1 MSTMI
6 DIIGGIM
13 IGSILLLVSMT
24 AMDNALQQFVNH
36 NADAIVQNELASL
49 SDIIQDDLRKMG
61 YAIPEAQQTQILQVA
76 DTNRVVFISNLNQD
90 KDYFSSVH
98 GNLHTDQIPDTV
110 EFSVAPL
117 DTIVFMDT
125 SIVLYS
131 INRRVKVSQ
140 ETEVSGSIGTISN
153 TSVFRYLNQI
163 GQEVA
168 YIPATVMVEVT
179 LIAVNPN
186 IYISD
191 EVIEADDP
199 VERMRELRKLLR
211 ESYWRQTRVIS
222 KNLRR

>member
-61 YAIPEAQQTQILQVA
+61 YAIPEAHQTQILKVA
-76 DTNRVVFISNLNQD
+76 DSNHVVFISNLNQD
-90 KDYFSSVH
+90 RDYFEVVH

-110 EFSVAPL
+110 EFRVLPF

-140 ETEVSGSIGTISN
+140 ESEVSGSIGTISN
-153 TSVFRYLNQI
+153 TSVFRYLNQV
-163 GQEVA
+163 GQEVS

-191 EVIEADDP
+191 EVIEANDP

>member
-1 MSTMI
+1 MSSMI

-61 YAIPEAQQTQILQVA
+61 YGIPEALQTQIINVA
-76 DTNRVVFISNLNQD
+76 DSSRLVFISNLNLD
-90 KDYFSSVH
+90 RDYYESVH
-98 GNLHTDQIPDTV
+98 GNLHIDAIPDTV
-110 EFSVAPL
+110 EFVVTAF
-117 DTIVFMDT
+117 DTITFIDT
-125 SIVLYS
+125 SIVLFN
-131 INRRVKVSQ
+131 INRTVKVSQ
-140 ETEVSGSIGTISN
+140 EATVSGSIGTISN
-153 TSVFRYLNQI
+153 NNVFRYLDQV
-163 GQEVA
+163 GQEVT
-168 YIPATVMVEVT
+168 YQPATVMVEVT
-179 LIAVNPN
+179 LIALNPN

-191 EVIEADDP
+191 EVIAADNP
-199 VERMRELRKLLR
+199 VDRMRELRKLLR